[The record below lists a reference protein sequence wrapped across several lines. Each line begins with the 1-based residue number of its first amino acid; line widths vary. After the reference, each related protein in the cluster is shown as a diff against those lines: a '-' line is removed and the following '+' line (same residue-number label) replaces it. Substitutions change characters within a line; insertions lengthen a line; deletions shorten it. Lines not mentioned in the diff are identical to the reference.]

1 MVALIRPRRSALYIP
16 GSNSRALNKG
26 REVSADILL
35 LDLEDAVAP
44 DQKIKAR
51 DQVISA
57 LELNE
62 YRPREVVVRIND
74 LGSQWGEDDLTAIA
88 ASKADAILLP
98 KVESVDL
105 VQRVAARLTSLGAAE
120 SMAIWCMM
128 ETPRGILNAA
138 AIASAS
144 SRLACLVM
152 GTSDLA
158 KDLHAKHTPDR
169 LPFMTSMGLC
179 ILAARANG
187 LGVLDGVYLDL
198 EDSEGF
204 AVQCRQGVALGFDG
218 KTLIHPKT
226 ISVANTIFGPTD
238 DDITA
243 AYRIIAA
250 FSEAQKR
257 SEGVV
262 LLDGKLIEKLHV
274 ENAQRILEIAQ
285 MIEQIKTAT
294 S

>member
-1 MVALIRPRRSALYIP
+1 MVASIRPRRSALYIP
-16 GSNSRALNKG
+16 GSNSRALDKG
-26 REVSADILL
+26 REVAADILL

-51 DQVISA
+51 DQVIAAITSDK
-57 LELNE
+57 

-74 LGSQWGEDDLTAIA
+74 LDSQWGEDDLAAVA

-98 KVESVDL
+98 KVESPDL
-105 VQRVAARLTSLGAAE
+105 VQKVAEKLRNLGVAE

-128 ETPRGILNAA
+128 ETPRGILHSA
-138 AIASAS
+138 AIAGAS
-144 SRLACLVM
+144 SRLSCLVM

-158 KDLHAKHTPDR
+158 KDLHAEHTPDR

-204 AVQCRQGVALGFDG
+204 AQQCRQGVALGFDG

-226 ISVANTIFGPTD
+226 VSVANTIFGPTD
-238 DDITA
+238 RDVEA
-243 AYRIIAA
+243 ACRIIAV
-250 FSEAQKR
+250 FSAAQER
-257 SEGVV
+257 GEGVV
-262 LLDGKLIEKLHV
+262 LYWMASL
-274 ENAQRILEIAQ
+274 
-285 MIEQIKTAT
+285 
-294 S
+294 